1 MVEFA
6 FRVYMNQRDVTDWIT
21 SVDIEHPRKTLYRT
35 WTFRFAGW
43 SAIEEDATWDLFG
56 SYDPIGEPRAEI
68 LSRAGVLP
76 PDRERARLVVARG
89 TMPRLEVRG
98 YDYVWTAQRKRPR
111 ETIVVVPSSAYI
123 VEEIDGRPVLR
134 ENSVAG
140 ALKRYEGPIGKY
152 RVWTH
157 VSSIGSAVRRLG
169 NAAGVRVNYRLPR
182 APMIPYVIPPENSFW
197 DSILELTE
205 PWKPRFYYRDSDRML
220 LVADPLH
227 SHYAIG
233 GNLEVPAD
241 AVKRLSGA
249 PIIQK
254 RTRRILIRIPPC
266 R

>member
-1 MVEFA
+1 
-6 FRVYMNQRDVTDWIT
+6 MNQRDVTNWVT

-43 SAIEEDATWDLFG
+43 SAIEENATWDLFG
-56 SYDPIGEPRAEI
+56 SYTPGTDPRAEI

-76 PDRERARLVVARG
+76 PDRERSRLVVARG
-89 TMPRLEVRG
+89 TMPRLEIKG

-123 VEEIDGRPVLR
+123 VETTDDGRPVLR

-140 ALKRYEGPIGKY
+140 AIKRYEGPIGKY

-169 NAAGVRVNYRLPR
+169 NAAGVRVNYRLPH
-182 APMIPYVIPPENSFW
+182 APMIPLVIPPENSFW
-197 DSILELTE
+197 ETILELTE
-205 PWKPRFYYRDSDRML
+205 PWKPKFYYRDSSRTL
-220 LVADPLH
+220 NIVDPLH
-227 SHYAIG
+227 SHYAIA
-233 GNLEVPAD
+233 GNLTVPGD
-241 AVKRLSGA
+241 AVRRITGA
-249 PIIQK
+249 PILQK

>member
-1 MVEFA
+1 MEFA
-6 FRVYMNQRDVTDWIT
+6 FRVYMNTRDVTDWIT
-21 SVDIEHPRKTLYRT
+21 DVQIEQPRKTLYRT

-43 SAIEEDATWDLFG
+43 SAIEENATWDLFG
-56 SYDPIGEPRAEI
+56 SYDPAGEPRAEI

-89 TMPRLEVRG
+89 EMPRLQIRG

-152 RVWTH
+152 RVWTQ
-157 VSSIGSAVRRLG
+157 VSTIAAGVRRLG
-169 NAAGVRVNYRLPR
+169 NAAGVRVQCRLPS
-182 APMIPYVIPPENSFW
+182 APMIPYVIPPANSFW
-197 DSILELTE
+197 DSILELVA
-205 PWKPRFYYRDSDRML
+205 PWKPRIYYRDSTRTL
-220 LVADPLH
+220 IIVDPLH
-227 SHYAIG
+227 AHYRIG
-233 GNLEVPAD
+233 GSLAVPGD
-241 AVKRLSGA
+241 VVTRITGA
-249 PIIQK
+249 PIIRK